1 MYCLVD
7 WLQVQSGA
15 YSGLY
20 AYSDRGSGAQVTA
33 DHGNADDMVQRAKKT
48 NAPLKNDKGE
58 LQLLTSHTL
67 VRRLHLRR
75 PAVRTVLHL
84 YI

>member
-1 MYCLVD
+1 M
-7 WLQVQSGA
+7 
-15 YSGLY
+15 
-20 AYSDRGSGAQVTA
+20 TA

-67 VRRLHLRR
+67 VRRLHLGG
-75 PAVRTVLHL
+75 ACCKHCARTCRQTH
-84 YI
+84 

>member
-1 MYCLVD
+1 M
-7 WLQVQSGA
+7 
-15 YSGLY
+15 
-20 AYSDRGSGAQVTA
+20 TA

-67 VRRLHLRR
+67 ARAPASPTLGRLPL
-75 PAVRTVLHL
+75 AAGS
-84 YI
+84 